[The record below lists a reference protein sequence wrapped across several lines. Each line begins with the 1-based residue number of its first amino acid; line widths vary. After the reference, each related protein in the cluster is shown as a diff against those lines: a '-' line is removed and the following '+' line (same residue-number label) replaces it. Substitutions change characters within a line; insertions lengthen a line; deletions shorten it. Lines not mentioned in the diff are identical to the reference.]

1 MSDESY
7 DKNLGNG
14 SKITRRDFINFLG
27 AADAAVTL
35 LSLVPLGR
43 AFGGNTASISSN
55 SNTKTNVT
63 SYQANLIVL
72 N

>member
-14 SKITRRDFINFLG
+14 SKITRRDFIKFLG

-35 LSLVPLGR
+35 LSLVPLG
-43 AFGGNTASISSN
+43 GLLV
-55 SNTKTNVT
+55 VT
-63 SYQANLIVL
+63 QLVL
-72 N
+72 VVTRTLRQT

>member
-1 MSDESY
+1 MSDESD

-14 SKITRRDFINFLG
+14 SKITRRDFIKFLG
-27 AADAAVTL
+27 AAGAAVTL
-35 LSLVPLGR
+35 PSLVPFGS
-43 AFGGNTASISSN
+43 AFGGNIISISSN

-63 SYQANLIVL
+63 SYQANLIVF